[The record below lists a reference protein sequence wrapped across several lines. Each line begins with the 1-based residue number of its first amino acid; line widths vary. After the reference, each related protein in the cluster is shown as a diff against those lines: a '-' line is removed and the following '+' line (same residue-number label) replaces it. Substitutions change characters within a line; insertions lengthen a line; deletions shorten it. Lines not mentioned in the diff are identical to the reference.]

1 MQFFQETN
9 FDFQGKRRIA
19 FGFSGMLI
27 VIGLISLLFHGGP
40 RLSID
45 FLGGLAIRLQFAQQ
59 VSEAEVR
66 TALSEMGIASSEV
79 KTIKEIGEDP
89 EILIKVIGDEGSTA
103 IQHEVTTGLQEYF
116 KDNRIDVRSVDSVGA
131 RIGKELAGSAVLA
144 VLVTLLLI
152 LIYLSWRFEFRFG
165 VGAVVALF
173 HDVLVTLG
181 IFSLLNLEI
190 SLAVVGAFLTI
201 VGYSLNDT
209 IVVYDRIRENLKKK
223 TSFGLEKVINLSI
236 NETLSRTVITSGTTL
251 AVVLIL
257 YIFGGQVIHDFAL
270 ALLIGVIFGTY
281 SSMYIASPILLE
293 WGKKEALAKKR
304 AKR

>member
-1 MQFFQETN
+1 MQFFRETN

-19 FGFSGMLI
+19 FAFSAAMI
-27 VIGLISLLFHGGP
+27 VIGIISLLFHGGP

-45 FLGGLAIRLQFAQQ
+45 FMGGLAIRLQFEQT

-66 TALSEMGIASSEV
+66 TALKELGIPSSEV
-79 KTIKEIGEDP
+79 KTIKELGEVP
-89 EILIKVIGDEGSTA
+89 EILIKVMGDEGSSA

-116 KDNRIDVRSVDSVGA
+116 KDNRLEVRSVDSVGA
-131 RIGKELAGSAVLA
+131 RIGKELASSAILA
-144 VLVTLLLI
+144 VLVTLLLV

-173 HDVLVTLG
+173 HDVLITLG

-190 SLAVVGAFLTI
+190 SLPVVGAFLTI

-223 TSFGLEKVINLSI
+223 TSFSLEKVINISI

-251 AVVLIL
+251 VVVLTL
-257 YIFGGQVIHDFAL
+257 YIFGGQVIHDFAF
-270 ALLIGVIFGTY
+270 ALLIGVVFGTY

-293 WGKKEALAKKR
+293 WGRRDALTKKR

>member
-19 FGFSGMLI
+19 FGFSGVLI